1 MKWMCAFLLSA
12 SVASADPVAVHR
24 TAAEIFPD
32 MPRLIISP
40 AMMEDCGAGRR
51 TNPNGFYCTSQNQI
65 FLAEGAR
72 ARAQAAYE
80 VAHLLGHAVQV
91 KHGVADV
98 ALREITRRRDEEAKL
113 RGWVE
118 RQVNCIAGVLMAQAG
133 QPPIDLA
140 SAFGEEPFTDAHW
153 GRFPVNQGPQV
164 SIGLEAAQEWLDTGY
179 VAGDVVVCAV
189 GEFSSDLLVAA
200 QRSE

>member
-1 MKWMCAFLLSA
+1 MRWLSVLLIWSGA
-12 SVASADPVAVHR
+12 ASADPVAVHQ
-24 TAAEIFPD
+24 TASALFDE
-32 MPRLIISP
+32 MPRLTITDDL
-40 AMMEDCGAGRR
+40 EEECGAGRQ
-51 TNPNGFYCTSQNQI
+51 TNPNGFYCTSRNEI
-65 FLAEGAR
+65 YLADGAR
-72 ARAQAAYE
+72 TRPQAAYE

-133 QPPIDLA
+133 QPAINLT

-164 SIGLEAAQEWLDTGY
+164 SIGLAAVQEWLDTGY
-179 VAGDVVVCAV
+179 AAGDVAVCAV

-200 QRSE
+200 QRSR